1 MVKLLSFGNDVPG
14 VGFLGR
20 LPQSVQSLKGWAD
33 AIGYDS
39 RLRKGGA
46 NFAAA
51 RPQDATNRPDI
62 AIAINKRY
70 GVDSERR

>member
-1 MVKLLSFGNDVPG
+1 MMKLLSFGTECR
-14 VGFLGR
+14 LSISSMR
-20 LPQSVQSLKGWAD
+20 LPDALKGWAS

-51 RPQDATNRPDI
+51 RPQDATNRPDL
-62 AIAINKRY
+62 AIAINHRY